1 MDSNS
6 LLTSIMQLAE
16 RSKRNLRA
24 APGQIADQISNF
36 VPDWQATSAAV
47 PSAIK
52 SSTGKTDEEV
62 FKKAI
67 EETAGNAIPGG
78 AGAAGIFGGAGRQD
92 LFAARGTNINSLLR
106 RILASKRF
114 GEKQSLYDRK
124 KAVSADPV
132 VQHPSI
138 AINKTDPRNNDFYED
153 ALVIYN
159 PAAIDPAT
167 NWRSHLINR
176 DSYSYRSD
184 WVVRGGEEAMIRR
197 LIDRKNP
204 NTGKSILLDPRM
216 TENTGGSANFDK
228 YPDSHR
234 MQIFSSPEFKSFAE
248 YEASPAGAAILDSY
262 ANLGSYGKK
271 RVRDSLDRA
280 MDFYMSKLA
289 SSGQQLTVK
298 NMNKF
303 LDSEGTTTAKAV
315 KDLLQRAPSN
325 YAELKYRGPLPINSE
340 TTLAVLLRDA
350 NKKDQNTISSALR
363 GVQVINDKQ
372 LLGTDEVLELLQE
385 GARNPHL
392 ARIKKQQLQPATR
405 SGGITYDDIYQPTS
419 WGALPISV
427 LKKLSNQEIGV
438 LAQGGV
444 MDGLQAQVPK
454 NAKDPAGVFIKL
466 LKEYVNLNTI

>member
-6 LLTSIMQLAE
+6 LLTSLMQLAE

-24 APGQIADQISNF
+24 APGQIADQVSNF
-36 VPDWQATSAAV
+36 VPDWKATSAAV

-52 SSTGKTDEEV
+52 SSAGKTDEEV

-92 LFAARGTNINSLLR
+92 LFAARGTSIASLLR
-106 RILASKRF
+106 RISASERF
-114 GEKQSLYDRK
+114 GEKQSRYDRK

-138 AINKTDPRNNDFYED
+138 AINKTDPRNNDFYKD

-167 NWRSHLINR
+167 NWRGHLVNR
-176 DSYSYRSD
+176 DSYSYRSGD
-184 WVVRGGEEAMIRR
+184 VVNGGEELFNTRMVE
-197 LIDRKNP
+197 RKNP
-204 NTGKSILLDPRM
+204 TTGKPILLDPRL
-216 TENTGGSANFDK
+216 TENSYHPAH
-228 YPDSHR
+228 PDAHS
-234 MQIFSSPEFKSFAE
+234 MQIFNSPEFKSFAE
-248 YEASPAGAAILDSY
+248 YEASPAGAATLDSY
-262 ANLGSYGKK
+262 ESMDHYGKD
-271 RVRDSLDRA
+271 RVRGSLNRA

-315 KDLLQRAPSN
+315 KDLLRRAPSN

-372 LLGTDEVLELLQE
+372 LLGMDEVLELLQE

-392 ARIKKQQLQPATR
+392 ARIKKQQLQPTNYGAMK
-405 SGGITYDDIYQPTS
+405 GVTYSDIMNANSAIY
-419 WGALPISV
+419 LPNELWKNFNNTEKLV
-427 LKKLSNQEIGV
+427 LSQQGV
-438 LAQGGV
+438 L
-444 MDGLQAQVPK
+444 DGLKAQIPK
-454 NAKDPAGVFIKL
+454 TTPNPAGVFIKL

>member
-6 LLTSIMQLAE
+6 LLTTLMQLAE

-24 APGQIADQISNF
+24 APGQIADQVSNF
-36 VPDWQATSAAV
+36 IPDWQSASASV
-47 PSAIK
+47 PTAIK
-52 SSTGKTDEEV
+52 QGAGKTDEEV

-78 AGAAGIFGGAGRQD
+78 AGAAGMFGGAGRQD
-92 LFAARGTNINSLLR
+92 LFAARGTNIDSLLR
-106 RILASKRF
+106 RIMASRRF
-114 GEKQSLYDRK
+114 SEKQAWHSKNRASD
-124 KAVSADPV
+124 SAPV

-176 DSYSYRSD
+176 DSYSYRSGD
-184 WVVRGGEEAMIRR
+184 VASGPEALKRVG
-197 LIDRKNP
+197 IDRKNP
-204 NTGKSILLDPRM
+204 TTGRPVLLDPRM
-216 TENTGGSANFDK
+216 TESYMTNPKNGTH
-228 YPDSHR
+228 PDSHG
-234 MQIFSSPEFKSFAE
+234 MQIFNSPEFKSFAE
-248 YEASPAGAAILDSY
+248 YEASPAGAATLDTY
-262 ANLGSYGKK
+262 ASMGHYGVD
-271 RVRDSLDRA
+271 RTRASLSRA

-303 LDSEGTTTAKAV
+303 LDKEGTTTAKAV

-363 GVQVINDKQ
+363 GVQVINDKA

-392 ARIKKQQLQPATR
+392 ARLKKQQLQPAIST
-405 SGGITYDDIYQPTS
+405 SGVTYDDIYQPTS
-419 WGALPISV
+419 WSGLPDKV
-427 LKKLSNQEIGV
+427 VKKLSNTEINT
-438 LAQGGV
+438 LKQAGV
-444 MDGLQAQVPK
+444 MGGLQAQVPK

>member
-6 LLTSIMQLAE
+6 LLTSLMQLAE

-24 APGQIADQISNF
+24 APGQIADQVSNF
-36 VPDWQATSAAV
+36 IPDFKGVSAAV
-47 PSAIK
+47 PAAVK
-52 SSTGKTDEEV
+52 SNKTNEEV

-78 AGAAGIFGGAGRQD
+78 AAGAGIFGGAGRQD
-92 LFAARGTNINSLLR
+92 LFAARGTSIDSLLR
-106 RILASKRF
+106 RIFASKRF
-114 GEKQSLYDRK
+114 VERQSWYDSK
-124 KAVSADPV
+124 KAVSAAPI

-176 DSYSYRSD
+176 DSYSYRSGD
-184 WVVRGGEEAMIRR
+184 VVGAGEEMFKRRMIEA
-197 LIDRKNP
+197 KNST
-204 NTGKSILLDPRM
+204 TGRPRLLDPRM
-216 TENTGGSANFDK
+216 TESYSMNLNGTH
-228 YPDSHR
+228 PDAHG
-234 MQIFSSPEFKSFAE
+234 MQIFNSPEFKSFAE
-248 YEASPAGAAILDSY
+248 YEASPAGAATLDAY
-262 ANLGSYGKK
+262 DNLGSYSVNK
-271 RVRDSLDRA
+271 VRGNLDNA
-280 MDFYMSKLA
+280 MSFYMNKLA
-289 SSGQQLTVK
+289 RSGQQLTVK
-298 NMNKF
+298 NMNKL

-350 NKKDQNTISSALR
+350 NNKDQNTISSALR

-372 LLGTDEVLELLQE
+372 LLGTDEVLELLQA

-392 ARIKKQQLQPATR
+392 ARAKKQMM
-405 SGGITYDDIYQPTS
+405 QPTRR
-419 WGALPISV
+419 
-427 LKKLSNQEIGV
+427 
-438 LAQGGV
+438 
-444 MDGLQAQVPK
+444 
-454 NAKDPAGVFIKL
+454 
-466 LKEYVNLNTI
+466 

>member
-1 MDSNS
+1 MDN
-6 LLTSIMQLAE
+6 LLTTIMQLAE

-24 APGQIADQISNF
+24 APGQIADQVSNF
-36 VPDWQATSAAV
+36 IPDWKATSAAIPV
-47 PSAIK
+47 AVK
-52 SSTGKTDEEV
+52 SGAGKTDEEV

-92 LFAARGTNINSLLR
+92 LFAARGTNIDSLLR

-114 GEKQSLYDRK
+114 GEKQSWYDSK
-124 KAVSADPV
+124 KAVSADPI

-159 PAAIDPAT
+159 PAAVDPAT

-176 DSYSYRSD
+176 DSYSYRSGD
-184 WVVRGGEEAMIRR
+184 VASGIEALKRVG
-197 LIDRKNP
+197 IDRNNP
-204 NTGKSILLDPRM
+204 TTGRPVLLDPRM
-216 TENTGGSANFDK
+216 TEYFTVNTKKGA
-228 YPDSHR
+228 YPDSHS
-234 MQIFSSPEFKSFAE
+234 MQIFNSPEFKSFAE
-248 YEASPAGAAILDSY
+248 YEASPAGAATLDSY
-262 ANLGSYGKK
+262 DNLGSYGKD
-271 RVRDSLDRA
+271 RVRASLSRA
-280 MDFYMSKLA
+280 MDFYMTKLA
-289 SSGQQLTVK
+289 RSGEQLTVP
-298 NMNKF
+298 NMNKL

-392 ARIKKQQLQPATR
+392 ARVKKQQLQP
-405 SGGITYDDIYQPTS
+405 
-419 WGALPISV
+419 SV
-427 LKKLSNQEIGV
+427 GRQIHDAYKAAFNQ
-438 LAQGGV
+438 
-444 MDGLQAQVPK
+444 K
-454 NAKDPAGVFIKL
+454 
-466 LKEYVNLNTI
+466 